1 MAPRTSKPKDQ
12 QEGQQQAPQQETILP
27 GQEASPPPPPPPSES
42 DRVKTRKLQ
51 VIKNIQTKC
60 SDPIWLERLLK
71 IAHDDESKIMRAVNS
86 FSTFIANDQGSGKG
100 IKQYICDASIP
111 SLFSCFLE
119 AFQMGLEIGGGR
131 DLVSIIVYTYES
143 TKTAELEVTYKGF
156 VHALN
161 KHFDNAY
168 VQPGLIFTGDEFDC
182 EISDTKATFKH
193 KPKKE
198 NLLSQTW
205 AKLEGSYC
213 YFSYTQRENKE
224 TVSRL
229 IVIDKKGIEMIRS
242 KAKQQGVW
250 NDFWD
255 QQTLKSTIRR
265 ASKIPFAQ
273 IDFGDNEVDLTTI
286 DNRHFLLED
295 KSGGTDRLGA
305 LMKRQ
310 QEVLDDDNEKPP
322 IGGNKSG
329 AVDGGSPTTTSPEKA
344 DDKAPGTAS
353 QPARGGEGEDG
364 SATAGVPSGV
374 PQSTPAASPEQN
386 AGGSTQQEGAMAT
399 QMPPDGMR
407 FTESSTAAMAPVGEA
422 LRPELTDDDFE
433 EK

>member
-1 MAPRTSKPKDQ
+1 M
-12 QEGQQQAPQQETILP
+12 GQSHVPQQETIPP
-27 GQEASPPPPPPPSES
+27 GQDSAKKPVSES
-42 DRVKTRKLQ
+42 DRIKNRKLH
-51 VIKNIQTKC
+51 VIKSIQTKC

-71 IAHDDESKIMRAVNS
+71 IAHDDESKIMRAMNS

-100 IKQYICDASIP
+100 IKQYICEASIP

-119 AFQMGLEIGGGR
+119 AFQMGLDIGGGR
-131 DLVSIIVYTYES
+131 DLVSVIVYTYET

-168 VQPGLIFTGDEFDC
+168 VQPGLIFTGDDFSC

-213 YFSYTQRENKE
+213 YFSYTQRDNKE

-273 IDFGDNEVDLTTI
+273 IDFGETEFDPTVI
-286 DNRHFLLED
+286 DNRHYLLED
-295 KSGGTDRLGA
+295 GTAGSGTDRLGA

-310 QEVLDDDNEKPP
+310 QEVLDEDEKPAEQSAGNVSGEERLHKQSVVTP
-322 IGGNKSG
+322 DTAAQLPRCGADVGGNG
-329 AVDGGSPTTTSPEKA
+329 TTAVA
-344 DDKAPGTAS
+344 
-353 QPARGGEGEDG
+353 
-364 SATAGVPSGV
+364 SGV
-374 PQSTPAASPEQN
+374 SEETTAHIPPEQHE
-386 AGGSTQQEGAMAT
+386 GSEVVTDCHELHA
-399 QMPPDGMR
+399 
-407 FTESSTAAMAPVGEA
+407 S
-422 LRPELTDDDFE
+422 ELTDADFDDE
-433 EK
+433 Q